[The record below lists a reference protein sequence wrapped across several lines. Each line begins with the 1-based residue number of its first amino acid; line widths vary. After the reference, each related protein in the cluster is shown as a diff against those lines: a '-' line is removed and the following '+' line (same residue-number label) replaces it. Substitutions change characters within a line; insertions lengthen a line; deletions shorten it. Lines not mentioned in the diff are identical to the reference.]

1 MSRYRPL
8 VILTK
13 FVLMVESLNL
23 TTSPSVN
30 LVSDRYTIPNEL
42 TFDDDLLTI
51 RAIALLELPTISS
64 PITAFVWTA
73 AVLLNWNSSKDG
85 LPVSTDS

>member
-1 MSRYRPL
+1 MSRYKPL

-13 FVLMVESLNL
+13 FVLIFESWNL
-23 TTSPSVN
+23 TTSFSVN
-30 LVSDRYTIPNEL
+30 LVSDRYTIPSEL
-42 TFDDDLLTI
+42 AFDADLLTI

-73 AVLLNWNSSKDG
+73 AVLLNWNSSRDG
-85 LPVSTDS
+85 LAVSTDS